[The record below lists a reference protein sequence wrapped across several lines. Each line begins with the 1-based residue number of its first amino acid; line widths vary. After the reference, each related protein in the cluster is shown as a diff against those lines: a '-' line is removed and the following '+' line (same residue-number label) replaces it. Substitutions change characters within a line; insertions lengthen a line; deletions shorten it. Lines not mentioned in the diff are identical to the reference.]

1 MTRRQPHLGAL
12 ACALLLTHL
21 AACADPIAWLGTRA
35 DAAAAAR
42 NSGKLVLL
50 LAGRRTCIHCTTM
63 KTVVCEAPAVRQLI
77 DSSYVCWYCPVD
89 ESDEWHPYATGLG
102 TVYLPMICVIDPG
115 DPTTYLDRSTSSQD
129 TEVFRLR
136 LLSHLPAAPIRPT
149 IIGTDPS
156 RLRWATEGQLHYRVL
171 KSEDL
176 VNWVFVGEKLVGDGA
191 PLEVDD
197 WSTAARCCYRVMG
210 FR

>member
-1 MTRRQPHLGAL
+1 MTRRQPRLGTL
-12 ACALLLTHL
+12 ACVLFLTHL
-21 AACADPIAWLGTRA
+21 AACADPIAWLATRA

-50 LAGRRTCIHCTTM
+50 LAGRRSCIHCTTM
-63 KTVVCEAPAVRQLI
+63 KTVVCEEPAVRQLI

-89 ESDEWHPYATGLG
+89 DSTEWHPYATGLG

-115 DPTTYLDRSTSSQD
+115 DSTAYLDRSTSLQD

-136 LLSHLPAAPIRPT
+136 LLSHLPAAPIRVAMA
-149 IIGTDPS
+149 GTNPS
-156 RLRWATEGQLHYRVL
+156 RLRWASEGQLHYRVL

-176 VNWVFVGEKLVGDGA
+176 VDWVFVGEKLTGDGS

-197 WSTAARCCYRVMG
+197 WSAAGRCCYRVMG